1 MNLSDSQAAG
11 QPGITPIARKKA
23 SDAVTEQLVAMIH
36 SRQHFPD
43 GRLPSEDELA
53 RSFGVARSVIRESL
67 GQLRVL
73 GLLESKTGRGSFVA
87 SRTVDPALTFGGYS
101 PSELQEV
108 RMHLELH
115 TARLAAGRSDDE
127 HLQALDRARH
137 EFETSASANER
148 RFKDV
153 AFHAEIARATGNSLF
168 VRLVEDLST
177 QIREQARAISTP
189 ARVQQASAEHS
200 RIYAAIAARDED
212 RAVAAMQDH
221 LVAVTQAL
229 LIENDDPTEH
239 SPVAEDQP

>member
-1 MNLSDSQAAG
+1 MNLSDSQTAG
-11 QPGITPIARKKA
+11 QSGITPIARKKA

-36 SRQHFPD
+36 SRRHFPD

-87 SRTVDPALTFGGYS
+87 SRTVNPALTFGGYS
-101 PSELQEV
+101 ASELQEV

-115 TARLAAGRSDDE
+115 TARLAAQRSDDE
-127 HLQALDRARH
+127 HLQALDRARL
-137 EFETSASANER
+137 EFETSTDAQR
-148 RFKDV
+148 RGFKDV
-153 AFHAEIARATGNSLF
+153 AFHAEIARATGNTLF

-189 ARVQQASAEHS
+189 ARVRQACAEHS
-200 RIYAAIAARDED
+200 KIYAAIAGHDED
-212 RAVAAMQDH
+212 LAVAAMQEH
-221 LVAVTQAL
+221 LVAVAQAL
-229 LIENDDPTEH
+229 LIETDASTERD
-239 SPVAEDQP
+239 AQETR